1 MTTVPTATS
10 APPDLVGRLTGL
22 WSAPLPD
29 DEAAAL
35 DAFRAV
41 YTDPVVLNGTTTPLL
56 DLVARARAMQAA
68 YTGLHHELLERIDAP
83 DRLVI
88 AFRLR
93 GTHTGPLP
101 TPLGTVAATGRGIDV
116 QVIDILHLVAGRIA
130 AITMVGDELGL
141 LRGLD
146 ALALRATATAPSA

>member
-1 MTTVPTATS
+1 MTASLDT
-10 APPDLVGRLTGL
+10 PDLAERLMGL
-22 WSAPLPD
+22 WSTPLPED
-29 DEAAAL
+29 DAEAL
-35 DAFRAV
+35 RAFGAV
-41 YTDPVVLNGTTTPLL
+41 YTDPVVLNGSTTPLV

-68 YTGLHHELLERIDAP
+68 YTGLHHELLERVEAP

-101 TPLGTVAATGRGIDV
+101 TPLGTVAATGRAIDA
-116 QVIDILHLVAGRIA
+116 QVIDILHLAGGLVA

-141 LRGLD
+141 LRGLG
-146 ALALRATATAPSA
+146 ALALAEPTSVTDYRGR

>member
-1 MTTVPTATS
+1 MSTAATS
-10 APPDLVGRLTGL
+10 SPPDLVERLMGL

-41 YTDPVVLNGTTTPLL
+41 YTDPVVLNGTTTALVDLL
-56 DLVARARAMQAA
+56 ARARAMQAA
-68 YTGLHHELLERIDAP
+68 YTGLHHELLERVEAP

-101 TPLGTVAATGRGIDV
+101 TALGTVAATGRAIDA
-116 QVIDILHLVAGRIA
+116 QVIDILHLVDGRVAG
-130 AITMVGDELGL
+130 ITMVGDELGL

-146 ALALRATATAPSA
+146 AVALRAAAPSA